1 MRTAVKWIILGIALF
16 LLPLL
21 TGCSREYRETRRN
34 IDRIYKAA
42 EQSAEKR
49 AAT

>member
-1 MRTAVKWIILGIALF
+1 MRTAIKWIILGTVLS

-34 IDRIYKAA
+34 IDRIYAAA
-42 EQSAEKR
+42 EKSSQKR
-49 AAT
+49 AAE